1 MKKNHSKDGASL
13 FKERSFAAI
22 RRKKVLERVLKFA
35 LVIIAI
41 LMAIAVLF
49 AYTSCTSDTAAVAPK
64 TKVSV
69 HVNEFSFSYEGFPG
83 GHTRAAESLEK
94 VSQIKAIDLA
104 IFSGDKKVFGTTQL
118 RDDATTY
125 EKFGEFECSLSA
137 GDYKLVAV
145 ARNMSDGDKFTIQ
158 SPVLATYASERVRET
173 FCYTK
178 EISIKG
184 VEPVDI
190 TPIMDRVV
198 AQFMLTTTDKMMEG
212 VNKIRT
218 TYSAGSKSFNPTT
231 GLATDDNGFWLTN
244 SGRPQKDS
252 GVMIIYSLLFLAA
265 DEEVMDVTIDVLD
278 KDENV
283 LINKRLPNV
292 HFKRNQ
298 ITKATGALFTPGT
311 SSFTFLL
318 NDAWLPDEEITF

>member
-1 MKKNHSKDGASL
+1 MLTKLSILAVFMLLLASCATKDHSEPLDSPMVPV
-13 FKERSFAAI
+13 R
-22 RRKKVLERVLKFA
+22 
-35 LVIIAI
+35 
-41 LMAIAVLF
+41 
-49 AYTSCTSDTAAVAPK
+49 
-64 TKVSV
+64 V
-69 HVNEFSFSYEGFPG
+69 HVNDFSFSYEEFPG
-83 GHTRAAESLEK
+83 GHTRTGVAPEDA
-94 VSQIKAIDLA
+94 SQIKAIDLA
-104 IFSGDKKVFGTTQL
+104 IFSGNEKVYAATQL
-118 RDDATTY
+118 KANTATY
-125 EKFGEFECSLSA
+125 EKFGEFECRLPV
-137 GDYKLVAV
+137 GNYTLVAV
-145 ARNMSDGDKFTIQ
+145 ARNMSEGDQFAIQ
-158 SPVLATYASERVRET
+158 SPVLAAYTSERARET

-278 KDENV
+278 KDGNV
-283 LINKRLPNV
+283 LINKLIPNV

-298 ITKATGALFTPGT
+298 VTKATGALFTPGT
-311 SSFTFLL
+311 SAFHFLL
-318 NDAWLPDEEITF
+318 NNAWLPDEEITF